1 MPKQKAVPNLS
12 LMQLEYPQCVNKQTN
27 KQTKGKTREGLEQFL
42 RTELFLYLLFPLL
55 LLYEGVFIVHTV
67 GLLGEDLFY
76 QICCKNCFTL
86 FKLVFYCKCEQF
98 ESEIQILYS
107 RYFI

>member
-1 MPKQKAVPNLS
+1 
-12 LMQLEYPQCVNKQTN
+12 
-27 KQTKGKTREGLEQFL
+27 
-42 RTELFLYLLFPLL
+42 
-55 LLYEGVFIVHTV
+55 
-67 GLLGEDLFY
+67 LGEDLFY